1 MQPLASLLERPASKD
16 YEVLKAQKN
25 TATIA
30 VGQAT
35 MKDLGISVREGVG

>member
-1 MQPLASLLERPASKD
+1 MQPDAGVSKRLAIKD
-16 YEVLKAQKN
+16 YVLLKAQKN

-35 MKDLGISVREGVG
+35 MKDFGISVREGVG

>member
-1 MQPLASLLERPASKD
+1 MQPLASFLEQPASKD
-16 YEVLKAQKN
+16 HVLLKAQKN